1 MANSK
6 TRLNPKPKVLLAV
19 GIIEIENILKKDLE
33 SDYSIVGVSTDKE
46 GIIPMIEKRKPDI
59 LVIRE
64 TLQGQTNIFT
74 LINTIRY
81 NFPNI
86 RIVFVGV
93 ERSSASNVI
102 STLISYGI
110 YDILSANVINI
121 KDVIKVIRNPL
132 TFKDVA
138 KFLNPLEIKD
148 EMGNVI
154 DTKFVVS
161 TEEDEDGEN
170 EEEAEEKNSKKE
182 DRQEE
187 NNKERNNKQENKK
200 RDSIKENN
208 NKDKQVKSKNQKD
221 TEENKERNNEKKNLK
236 KQNNPKIP
244 TIKSKE
250 EREKEETK
258 VVVKERKV
266 VEEKIIEKQVI
277 SLPKTILFIPSKH
290 GVGSSTLALNTAT
303 YLAQK
308 NKKTIILDLDYAYS
322 SFKFLFN
329 VYSKTGINTA
339 IESLDEKRYENV
351 QDAIHQI
358 KILVDEDFQKKI
370 PDNLHLMTYSSD
382 LITTPDLKL
391 LALNIQ
397 ELIVTLIYKFKFQ
410 YVIIHCSNNVTQSVK
425 KELYYIAENIN
436 IVSTQ
441 NITDLIFAK
450 KEYNKI
456 TEVNQADKVEFII
469 NKFCKSSVSKDIIND
484 MFERKIITFDNF
496 YKEIIEANFKG
507 VPLVSD
513 NKKIS
518 NHDFFKKISGI

>member
-19 GIIEIENILKKDLE
+19 GIIEIENILKQDLG
-33 SDYSIVGVSTDKE
+33 SDHSIVGVSTDKE
-46 GIIPMIEKRKPDI
+46 GIVPMIEKRKPDI

-86 RIVFVGV
+86 RIVFIGV

-161 TEEDEDGEN
+161 TEEDED
-170 EEEAEEKNSKKE
+170 EEEEKNDKKE
-182 DRQEE
+182 DEQEE
-187 NNKERNNKQENKK
+187 NNKEKSNKQENKK
-200 RDSIKENN
+200 RNGTKENN
-208 NKDKQVKSKNQKD
+208 NKDKQMESKNQKD
-221 TEENKERNNEKKNLK
+221 IEENNEKNNSK
-236 KQNNPKIP
+236 KQNNPKTP
-244 TIKSKE
+244 TIKPKE
-250 EREKEETK
+250 EREKEEMK
-258 VVVKERKV
+258 VIVKEKRI
-266 VEEKIIEKQVI
+266 VEEKIVEKQII
-277 SLPKTILFIPSKH
+277 SLPKTILFMPSNH

-308 NKKTIILDLDYAYS
+308 NKKTIILDLDYMYS

-351 QDAIHQI
+351 QNAIHQL
-358 KILVDEDFQKKI
+358 KTLVDEDFKKKI
-370 PDNLHLMTYSSD
+370 PDNLHLMTYSSN
-382 LITTPDLKL
+382 LTKAPDLEL
-391 LALNIQ
+391 LTSTIQ
-397 ELIVTLIYKFKFQ
+397 ELIITLMHKFKFQ
-410 YVIIHCSNNVTQSVK
+410 YVIIHCPNNVTQDTK

-450 KEYNKI
+450 KQYNEI
-456 TEVNQADKVEFII
+456 VEINQEEKTEFII
-469 NKFCKSSVSKDIIND
+469 NKFCKSSVSKDVINE
-484 MFERKIITFDNF
+484 MFEKQIITFDNF
-496 YKEIIEANFKG
+496 YKEIVEANFKG

-513 NKKIS
+513 NKKIL
-518 NHDFFKKISGI
+518 NHSFFKKISGI